1 MIKEIVKKNPLVGYF
16 IIAYAV
22 TWILVL
28 PIVMHTISE
37 NWHFLGAFG
46 PSISAFIILYLTEGR
61 VGISSLKDKITKYR
75 VDFRWILVALSPIF
89 LLLVS
94 LPIGYFI
101 SGGWFDFKQF
111 ISDTFSSPDSAFL
124 WILPL
129 ISYGIFEEIGWRG
142 FALPRLQKKFN
153 ALTATFILSIFWFLW
168 HIPMFFYRF
177 DFSIG
182 MIIGFYL
189 GLLSGSIL
197 FTFIFNG
204 TKGSVF
210 MTIIWHVIWNL
221 VATIDITILSPIM
234 STMIIITAILIVLK
248 FGAKNL
254 STNEKFIEV

>member
-1 MIKEIVKKNPLVGYF
+1 MIKEIVKKNPLVFYF
-16 IIAYAV
+16 IIAYAI

-28 PIVMHTISE
+28 PIITHTVSV
-37 NWHFLGAFG
+37 NWHFLGALG
-46 PSISAFIILYLTEGR
+46 PAISAFVVLFLIKGN
-61 VGISSLKDKITKYR
+61 VGISSLKDKIIKHR
-75 VDFRWILVALSPIF
+75 VGFRWILVALSPIF

-94 LPIGYFI
+94 LPIGYFL
-101 SGGWFDFKQF
+101 SGSWFNFKQF
-111 ISDTFSSPDSAFL
+111 IADNLFSQTSTFL

-168 HIPMFFYRF
+168 HFPMFFYRF

-182 MIIGFYL
+182 MVIGFYL

-197 FTFIFNG
+197 FTFIFNS
-204 TKGSVF
+204 TKGSVL
-210 MTIIWHVIWNL
+210 MTIIWHVLWNF
-221 VATIDITILSPIM
+221 VATLDITFLSAIM
-234 STMIIITAILIVLK
+234 STIMIIAAILILMK

-254 STNEKFIEV
+254 STNEKFIES